1 MGISAFCDKERQPT
15 RQEIEAA
22 LGPQQPLWQQLTQF
36 IADNYQLPEVWSFGG
51 KKYGWNIWYRKGGKT
66 LVSLYPQMDH
76 FVAQV
81 VLGKDQV
88 EKAAQ
93 LELGDNVRTLLDET
107 PQLHDGRWLF
117 IKVTTA
123 DDVKD
128 VQELLKIKRRPRP
141 TL

>member
-1 MGISAFCDKERQPT
+1 MGISAFCDKERQPNQ
-15 RQEIEAA
+15 QEIEAA

-51 KKYGWNIWYRKGGKT
+51 KKYGWNTWYRKGGKT

-76 FVAQV
+76 FVAQI

-93 LELGDNVRTLLDET
+93 LELGDNMRTLLDET

-141 TL
+141 TP